1 MACGEC
7 LPVDMLTFSCSFE
20 VARSIGESSYG
31 LVFGFNTF
39 LALLFQTAL
48 TVAVADD
55 AVGLALP
62 PRQQFVVYGGYW
74 IAIGVLFLSIFCVSV
89 ARREHDGSGG
99 YVQRCRTE
107 GLWRSNLR

>member
-1 MACGEC
+1 
-7 LPVDMLTFSCSFE
+7 MLTFSCSFE

-39 LALLFQTAL
+39 VALLFQTAL

-107 GLWRSNLR
+107 GLCRSNLR